1 MVYGERKNYCMSF
14 TTGGLLERET
24 IILANI
30 LLQTNDLNR
39 ACQQIKDA
47 NLFQYRTTTAATR
60 ILSELKTR
68 FQALDDDALKLIS
81 VGFPNEIQQISWFM
95 VCKKYPFIFE
105 FVHEVI
111 KEKYFIGQLELT
123 DYDFDTF
130 FNKKMVQHQNL
141 EKITDNSRYKLKQ
154 VLFKM
159 LREVGLLDKQSII
172 QTVLPTKQV
181 ARFIEHKAPN
191 YLGIFI
197 N

>member
-1 MVYGERKNYCMSF
+1 MSF

-30 LLQTNDLNR
+30 ILQTNDLNK

-47 NLFQYRTTTAATR
+47 NLFQYRTTTATTR
-60 ILSELKTR
+60 ILSELKSR
-68 FQALDDDALKLIS
+68 FQFVDNDALKLIS
-81 VGFPNEIQQISWFM
+81 VGFPNEIQQMSWFM
-95 VCKKYPFIFE
+95 VCQKYPFIFE
-105 FVHEVI
+105 FVQEVI

-159 LREVGLLDKQSII
+159 LREVGLLDKQNII

-181 ARFIEHKAPN
+181 VSFIEHKAPH